1 MYIIMYKD
9 GVYASFD
16 AATSTPEFITAM
28 RTVCGW
34 TYIETRSYRQSHNDT
49 AHIIMGSILLL

>member
-34 TYIETRSYRQSHNDT
+34 TYIETRSYRQLHNDT
-49 AHIIMGSILLL
+49 AHIIMGSIILL